1 MVALED
7 LIQAA
12 LLGFCGRYIILKAS
26 PKAVIPLPEMKTT
39 SIAAVTSVAA
49 KAYLLAVQEVLARLD
64 HAIVDR
70 MVDVIWR
77 GYEKGRTLFLFGNG
91 GSAALASHFAC
102 DIGKGTIAGKRRRLK
117 TVALT
122 DNVALITAWAND
134 KAYDA
139 IFAEQLESL
148 AEKGD
153 IALAISGSGN
163 SGNVI
168 RGLEAARRL
177 GTETLVLTGFEG
189 GRAKALADLCL
200 VVPSDS
206 MQLIEDAHLCATHA
220 IFLAIRQRMMQ
231 TNGE

>member
-1 MVALED
+1 
-7 LIQAA
+7 
-12 LLGFCGRYIILKAS
+12 
-26 PKAVIPLPEMKTT
+26 VISLAEMKTT
-39 SIAAVTSVAA
+39 SVAVAPSVAA
-49 KAYLLAVQEVLARLD
+49 KDYLLAVQSVLARLD
-64 HAIVDR
+64 HALVDR
-70 MVDVIWR
+70 MVEVVWR
-77 GYEKGRTLFLFGNG
+77 GYEEGRTLFLFGNG

-102 DIGKGTIAGKRRRLK
+102 DIGKGTIAGKRKRLK
-117 TVALT
+117 AVALT

-163 SGNVI
+163 SPNVI

-177 GTETLVLTGFEG
+177 GAQTLALTGFDG
-189 GRAKALADLCL
+189 GRAKPLADLCL

-220 IFLAIRQRMMQ
+220 IFLAIRQRMMR
-231 TNGE
+231 TNGD

>member
-1 MVALED
+1 
-7 LIQAA
+7 
-12 LLGFCGRYIILKAS
+12 
-26 PKAVIPLPEMKTT
+26 MKTT
-39 SIAAVTSVAA
+39 SIAAASSVAA
-49 KAYLLAVQEVLARLD
+49 KDYLLAVQGVLARLD

-77 GYEKGRTLFLFGNG
+77 GYEQGRTLFLFGNG

-122 DNVALITAWAND
+122 DNVTLITAWAND

-148 AEKGD
+148 TDKGD
-153 IALAISGSGN
+153 IVLAISGSGN
-163 SGNVI
+163 SPNVI

-177 GTETLVLTGFEG
+177 GAETLVLTGFEG

>member
-1 MVALED
+1 
-7 LIQAA
+7 
-12 LLGFCGRYIILKAS
+12 
-26 PKAVIPLPEMKTT
+26 MKTT
-39 SIAAVTSVAA
+39 SMTAATSVAA
-49 KAYLLAVQEVLARLD
+49 KDYLLSVQAVLARLD

-70 MVDVIWR
+70 MVEVVWR
-77 GYEKGRTLFLFGNG
+77 GYEEGRTLFLFGNG

-102 DIGKGTIAGKRRRLK
+102 DIGKGTIAGKRKRLK

-139 IFAEQLESL
+139 IFAEQLENL

-163 SGNVI
+163 SPNVI
-168 RGLEAARRL
+168 RGLETARRI
-177 GTETLVLTGFEG
+177 GAETLLLTGFEG
-189 GRAKALADLCL
+189 GRAKPLSDLCL
-200 VVPSDS
+200 AVPSDS

-231 TNGE
+231 ANGD

>member
-1 MVALED
+1 
-7 LIQAA
+7 
-12 LLGFCGRYIILKAS
+12 
-26 PKAVIPLPEMKTT
+26 VIPLAETKT
-39 SIAAVTSVAA
+39 SIAAASSLAA
-49 KAYLLAVQEVLARLD
+49 KDYLLAAQGVLARVD

-77 GYEKGRTLFLFGNG
+77 GYEQGRTLFVFGNG

-102 DIGKGTIAGKRRRLK
+102 DIGKGTIAGKRKRLK

-122 DNVALITAWAND
+122 DNVTLITAWAND

-148 AEKGD
+148 AENGD

-163 SGNVI
+163 SPNVI

-177 GTETLVLTGFEG
+177 GAETLVLTGFEG

>member
-1 MVALED
+1 
-7 LIQAA
+7 
-12 LLGFCGRYIILKAS
+12 
-26 PKAVIPLPEMKTT
+26 VIPLAETKT
-39 SIAAVTSVAA
+39 SIATASSVTA
-49 KAYLLAVQEVLARLD
+49 KDYLLAAQGVLARVD
-64 HAIVDR
+64 HAVVDR
-70 MVDVIWR
+70 MVEVIWR
-77 GYEKGRTLFLFGNG
+77 GYEQGRTLFMFGNG

-102 DIGKGTIAGKRRRLK
+102 DIGKGTIAGNRKRLK

-122 DNVALITAWAND
+122 DNVTLITAWAND

-163 SGNVI
+163 SPNVI

-177 GTETLVLTGFEG
+177 GAETLVLTGFEG
-189 GRAKALADLCL
+189 GRGKALADLCL

>member
-1 MVALED
+1 
-7 LIQAA
+7 
-12 LLGFCGRYIILKAS
+12 
-26 PKAVIPLPEMKTT
+26 VIPLTEMKTT
-39 SIAAVTSVAA
+39 SAAVAPSVAT
-49 KAYLLAVQEVLARLD
+49 KDYLLAVQGVLAQLD

-70 MVDVIWR
+70 MVEVVWR
-77 GYEKGRTLFLFGNG
+77 GYEEGRTLFLFGNG

-102 DIGKGTIAGKRRRLK
+102 DIGKGTIAGKRKRLK

-139 IFAEQLESL
+139 VFAEQLENL

-163 SGNVI
+163 SPNVI
-168 RGLEAARRL
+168 RGLETARRI
-177 GTETLVLTGFEG
+177 GAETLLLTGFEG
-189 GRAKALADLCL
+189 GRAKPLANLCL

-231 TNGE
+231 TNGD

>member
-1 MVALED
+1 M
-7 LIQAA
+7 AA
-12 LLGFCGRYIILKAS
+12 QG
-26 PKAVIPLPEMKTT
+26 
-39 SIAAVTSVAA
+39 
-49 KAYLLAVQEVLARLD
+49 VLARVD

-77 GYEKGRTLFLFGNG
+77 GYEQGQTLFVFGNG

-102 DIGKGTIAGKRRRLK
+102 DIGKGTIAGKRKRLK

-153 IALAISGSGN
+153 IVLAISGSGN
-163 SGNVI
+163 SSNVI
-168 RGLEAARRL
+168 RGLEAARRM
-177 GTETLVLTGFEG
+177 GAQALVLTGFEG
-189 GRAKALADLCL
+189 GQAKPLADLCL

-231 TNGE
+231 ANGE

>member
-1 MVALED
+1 
-7 LIQAA
+7 
-12 LLGFCGRYIILKAS
+12 
-26 PKAVIPLPEMKTT
+26 MKTT
-39 SIAAVTSVAA
+39 STTAATSVAA
-49 KAYLLAVQEVLARLD
+49 KDYLLSVQAVLARLD

-70 MVDVIWR
+70 MVEVVWR
-77 GYEKGRTLFLFGNG
+77 GYEEGRTLFLFGNG

-102 DIGKGTIAGKRRRLK
+102 DIGKGTIAGKRKRLK

-139 IFAEQLESL
+139 IFAEQLENL

-163 SGNVI
+163 SPNVI
-168 RGLEAARRL
+168 RGLETARRI
-177 GTETLVLTGFEG
+177 GAETLLLTGCQG
-189 GRAKALADLCL
+189 GRAKRLSDLCL

-231 TNGE
+231 ANGD

>member
-1 MVALED
+1 M
-7 LIQAA
+7 
-12 LLGFCGRYIILKAS
+12 
-26 PKAVIPLPEMKTT
+26 IPLAETKT
-39 SIAAVTSVAA
+39 SIATASSVAA
-49 KAYLLAVQEVLARLD
+49 KDYLLAAQGVLARVD

-70 MVDVIWR
+70 MVEVIWR
-77 GYEKGRTLFLFGNG
+77 GYEQGRTLFMFGNG
-91 GSAALASHFAC
+91 GSAALASHFGC
-102 DIGKGTIAGKRRRLK
+102 DIGKGTIAGKRKRLK

-148 AEKGD
+148 AERGD

-163 SGNVI
+163 SPNVI

-177 GTETLVLTGFEG
+177 GAETLVLTGFEG
-189 GRAKALADLCL
+189 GRAKTLADLCL

-220 IFLAIRQRMMQ
+220 IFLAIRQRMMR

>member
-1 MVALED
+1 M
-7 LIQAA
+7 
-12 LLGFCGRYIILKAS
+12 
-26 PKAVIPLPEMKTT
+26 IPLAEIKTT
-39 SIAAVTSVAA
+39 SFAAAA
-49 KAYLLAVQEVLARLD
+49 SLPAKDYLLAVQGVLARLD

-70 MVDVIWR
+70 MAETIWR
-77 GYEKGRTLFLFGNG
+77 GYEQGRTLFLFGNG

-102 DIGKGTIAGKRRRLK
+102 DIGKGTIGPKRKRLK

-134 KAYDA
+134 QAYDA

-153 IALAISGSGN
+153 RVLAISGSGN
-163 SGNVI
+163 SPNVI

-177 GTETLVLTGFEG
+177 GAQTLVLTGFEG
-189 GRAKALADLCL
+189 GRAKPLADLCL

-220 IFLAIRQRMMQ
+220 IFLAIRQRMIE
-231 TNGE
+231 TNAD

>member
-1 MVALED
+1 
-7 LIQAA
+7 
-12 LLGFCGRYIILKAS
+12 
-26 PKAVIPLPEMKTT
+26 VIPLAETKT
-39 SIAAVTSVAA
+39 SIATASSVAA
-49 KAYLLAVQEVLARLD
+49 KDYLSAAQGVLARVD

-77 GYEKGRTLFLFGNG
+77 GYEQGRTLFVFGNG

-102 DIGKGTIAGKRRRLK
+102 DIGKGTIAGKRKRLK

-148 AEKGD
+148 AENGD

-163 SGNVI
+163 SPNVI

-177 GTETLVLTGFEG
+177 GGETLVLTGFEG

>member
-1 MVALED
+1 
-7 LIQAA
+7 
-12 LLGFCGRYIILKAS
+12 
-26 PKAVIPLPEMKTT
+26 VIPLAETKT
-39 SIAAVTSVAA
+39 SIATACSVAA
-49 KAYLLAVQEVLARLD
+49 KDYLLAAQGVLARVD

-77 GYEKGRTLFLFGNG
+77 GYEQGQTLFVFGNG

-102 DIGKGTIAGKRRRLK
+102 DIGKGTITGSRKRLK

-122 DNVALITAWAND
+122 DNVTLITAWAND

-163 SGNVI
+163 SPNVI
-168 RGLEAARRL
+168 RGLEAARHL
-177 GTETLVLTGFEG
+177 GAETLVLTGFEG

>member
-1 MVALED
+1 
-7 LIQAA
+7 
-12 LLGFCGRYIILKAS
+12 
-26 PKAVIPLPEMKTT
+26 VIPLPEMRTT
-39 SIAAVTSVAA
+39 SIAAATSVAA
-49 KAYLLAVQEVLARLD
+49 KDYLLAVQEVLARLD

-77 GYEKGRTLFLFGNG
+77 GYERKRTLFLFGNG

-102 DIGKGTIAGKRRRLK
+102 DIGKGTIAGKGKRLR

-163 SGNVI
+163 SPNVI
-168 RGLEAARRL
+168 RGLEAARRI
-177 GTETLVLTGFEG
+177 GAETLVLTGFEG
-189 GRAKALADLCL
+189 GRAKALANLCL